1 MIWWRYKM
9 SQYMKLIGQKAKKAS
24 LTKINTRIKNKV
36 LKRYA
41 SLLDK
46 EKNFIIKANTKDVKF
61 ALEKGLK
68 NNLIDR
74 LTIDQK
80 KLNNIKNSINKIA
93 KLKDPVDNILEKW
106 SRPNG
111 LRIKRVSIPIGVIG
125 IIYESRPNVTSD
137 VAGLCFKSGNAV
149 ILKGGSEAINT
160 NKILAKLFRKAL
172 KENKIDENYIQFVD
186 SKDRKMVDFML
197 SKMKNYIDVIIPRG
211 GKNLVKR
218 VQEFSSVPI
227 IGHLEGLCH
236 TFIDKD
242 AQLKMAINIIYNA
255 KLRNTSICGATET
268 ILLHEK
274 IIKRFCNPI
283 LKKLEEN
290 NCKIY
295 GDHFL
300 KKYYKGKIYPAK
312 EKDWSTEYL
321 AAIVSVKTVKNCKD
335 AIRHIN
341 KYGTMHTDSIVT
353 KNKKTARM
361 FLKNVKS
368 SIAMQNTSTQ
378 FADGGEFGFG
388 GEVGISTNTLPPRGP
403 VGLGQLISYKYEVI
417 SNGQTRK

>member
-1 MIWWRYKM
+1 M
-9 SQYMKLIGQKAKKAS
+9 SQYMSLIGQKAKKAS
-24 LTKINTRIKNKV
+24 LKKINTKIKNKV

-41 SLLDK
+41 LLLNK
-46 EKNFIIKANTKDVKF
+46 EKNSILKANTKDVRL
-61 ALEKGLK
+61 ALKKKLN
-68 NNLIDR
+68 NNLINR
-74 LTIDQK
+74 LYIDQK
-80 KLNNIKNSINKIA
+80 KINNIKNTINKIA
-93 KLKDPVDNILEKW
+93 KLKDPIGNILEKW

-111 LRIKRVSIPIGVIG
+111 LKINRVSIPIGVIG
-125 IIYESRPNVTSD
+125 VIYESRPNVTSD
-137 VAGLCFKSGNAV
+137 VASLCFKSGNAV

-160 NKILAKLFRKAL
+160 NKTLAKLFRKAL
-172 KENKIDENYIQFVD
+172 KENKVNEDFIQFVD
-186 SKDRKMVDFML
+186 SRDRKMVDFML

-218 VQEFSSVPI
+218 VQELSSVPT

-236 TFIDKD
+236 TFVDKD
-242 AQLKMAINIIYNA
+242 AELKMATNIIYNA

-274 IIKRFCNPI
+274 IVKKFCNPI

-295 GDHFL
+295 GDRSL
-300 KKYYKGKIYPAK
+300 NKYYKGKIYPAK

-321 AAIVSVKTVKNCKD
+321 AAIVSVKIVKNCD
-335 AIRHIN
+335 EAINHIN

-353 KNKKTARM
+353 KNKKTAQK

-368 SIAMQNTSTQ
+368 SIAMHNTSTQ

-403 VGLGQLISYKYEVI
+403 VGLEQLVSYKYEVVG
-417 SNGQTRK
+417 NGQTRK

>member
-1 MIWWRYKM
+1 MSRYM
-9 SQYMKLIGQKAKKAS
+9 NLIGQNAKKAS
-24 LTKINTRIKNKV
+24 LEKVNSTVKNKI

-41 SLLDK
+41 LLLNK
-46 EKNFIIKANTKDVKF
+46 EKVSIIKANTKDVKF
-61 ALEKGLK
+61 AQKKGLK

-74 LTIDQK
+74 LTIDSEK
-80 KLNNIKNSINKIA
+80 IDNIRNSINKII
-93 KLKDPVDNILEKW
+93 KLKDPVDNTLEKW

-125 IIYESRPNVTSD
+125 VIYESRPNVTPD
-137 VAGLCFKSGNAV
+137 VASLCFKSGNAV

-160 NKILAKLFRKAL
+160 NKILAKLFQKAL
-172 KENKIDENYIQFVD
+172 KENKVNENFIQFID

-197 SKMKNYIDVIIPRG
+197 SKMKDYIDVIIPRG

-218 VQEFSSVPI
+218 VQEFSKIPI

-236 TFIDKD
+236 TFVDKD
-242 AQLKMAINIIYNA
+242 AELKMAINIIYNA

-268 ILLHEK
+268 VLLHEK
-274 IIKRFCNPI
+274 IVKKFCNPI

-290 NCKIY
+290 DCKIY
-295 GDHFL
+295 GDQFL
-300 KKYYKGKIYPAK
+300 NKHYKGKISIAK
-312 EKDWSTEYL
+312 KTNWSSEYL
-321 AAIVSVKTVKNCKD
+321 AATVSVKTVKNCEE
-335 AIRHIN
+335 AINHIN
-341 KYGTMHTDSIVT
+341 KYGTMHTDSIIT
-353 KNKKTARM
+353 KNKNTAEK

-368 SIAMQNTSTQ
+368 SIAMHNTSTQ

-403 VGLGQLISYKYEVI
+403 VGLGQLISYKYEVV
-417 SNGQTRK
+417 SNGKTRK

>member
-1 MIWWRYKM
+1 M
-9 SQYMKLIGQKAKKAS
+9 SQYMNLLGQNAKKAS
-24 LTKINTRIKNKV
+24 LEKINTTVKNKI

-41 SLLDK
+41 LLLDK
-46 EKNFIIKANTKDVKF
+46 EKNSIIKANTKDLKF
-61 ALEKGLK
+61 ALKKKLK
-68 NNLIDR
+68 NDLIDR
-74 LTIDQK
+74 LTIDHK
-80 KLNNIKNSINKIA
+80 KLDSIRNSINKIT
-93 KLKDPVDNILEKW
+93 KLKDPVDNTLEKW

-111 LRIKRVSIPIGVIG
+111 LKIKKVSIPIGVIG
-125 IIYESRPNVTSD
+125 VIYESRPNVTSD
-137 VAGLCFKSGNAV
+137 VASLCFKSGNAV

-172 KENKIDENYIQFVD
+172 KENKVNENFIQFVD

-197 SKMKNYIDVIIPRG
+197 TKMKDYIDVVIPRG

-218 VQEFSSVPI
+218 VQQFSTVPI

-236 TFIDKD
+236 TFVDKD
-242 AQLKMAINIIYNA
+242 AKLKMAINIIYNA

-274 IIKRFCNPI
+274 IAKKFCNPI

-290 NCKIY
+290 GCKIY

-300 KKYYKGKIYPAK
+300 NKHYKGKISIAK
-312 EKDWSTEYL
+312 ERDWSTEYL
-321 AAIVSVKTVKNCKD
+321 AATVSVKTVNNCEE
-335 AIRHIN
+335 AINHIN
-341 KYGTMHTDSIVT
+341 KYGTMHTDSIIT
-353 KNKKTARM
+353 KNQKTAKK
-361 FLKNVKS
+361 FLKTVKS
-368 SIAMQNTSTQ
+368 SIAMHNTSTQ

-403 VGLGQLISYKYEVI
+403 VGLGQLTSYKYEIV